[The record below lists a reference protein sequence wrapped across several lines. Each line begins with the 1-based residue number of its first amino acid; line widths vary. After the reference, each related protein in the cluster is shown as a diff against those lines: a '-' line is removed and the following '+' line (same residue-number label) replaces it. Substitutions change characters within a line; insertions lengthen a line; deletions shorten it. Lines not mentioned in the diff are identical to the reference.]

1 MSKQTYHY
9 YVSRNRQEK
18 WNITYYR
25 DSLNNVLGSIK
36 PNRFAT
42 YDSNVLSILYRINH
56 KMLHASYSVDT
67 NDIRQWNEMN
77 KEIQDSFL
85 KEVNDIDTELKE
97 LQTKFK
103 NMLFFW
109 MQSFDIFLT
118 TMKIDTYLDKLGEKY
133 YTTFIVEIL
142 EKWFPDEIP
151 SNVKMLIKEIKG
163 V

>member
-1 MSKQTYHY
+1 
-9 YVSRNRQEK
+9 
-18 WNITYYR
+18 
-25 DSLNNVLGSIK
+25 
-36 PNRFAT
+36 
-42 YDSNVLSILYRINH
+42 
-56 KMLHASYSVDT
+56 
-67 NDIRQWNEMN
+67 MN

-151 SNVKMLIKEIKG
+151 SNVKTLIKEIKG